1 MNAIQKGFT
10 LIELMI
16 VIAII
21 GILAAIALPM
31 YGDYISEAQMT
42 RVAGEMAGRKTIVD
56 AAIFKGRGIVI
67 GDETKKEN
75 TDTLAFAKGADDAK
89 AAISNLVTAELDPGT
104 VSTFGTT
111 PADAKPAG
119 ELVLTMGNSANAAIR
134 GTVITYTRDAQG
146 NWECKVDPA
155 AAKGWKSKFMPQG
168 CVAKATATTT
178 P

>member
-75 TDTLAFAKGADDAK
+75 TDTLAFAKGEDDATV
-89 AAISNLVTAELDPGT
+89 AISNLVEATLVPGT
-104 VSTFGTT
+104 VSKFGTT
-111 PADAKPAG
+111 PGAATAAG
-119 ELVLTMGNSANAAIR
+119 KLVLTMGNTANAAIR
-134 GTVITYTRDAQG
+134 GTTITYDRDTNG
-146 NWECKVDPA
+146 NWTCTVDPA
-155 AAKGWKSKFMPQG
+155 AAEGWKSKFMPQG
-168 CVAKATATTT
+168 CVAE
-178 P
+178 

>member
-67 GDETKKEN
+67 GDSTGADN
-75 TDTLAFAKGADDAK
+75 TDTLAFAKGADGAT
-89 AAISNLVTAELDPGT
+89 AAISNLVKAELLPGT

-111 PADAKPAG
+111 PDAATAAG
-119 ELVLTMGNSANAAIR
+119 KLVLTMGNTANAAIR
-134 GTVITYTRDAQG
+134 GTTITYDRDTNG
-146 NWECKVDPA
+146 NWTCTVDPA
-155 AAKGWKSKFMPQG
+155 AAEGWKSKFMPQG
-168 CVAKATATTT
+168 CTAS
-178 P
+178 

>member
-56 AAIFKGRGIVI
+56 AAVFKGRGIVI
-67 GDETKKEN
+67 GDKTAKAN
-75 TDTLAFAKGADDAK
+75 TDTLAFAKGADDAT
-89 AAISNLVTAELDPGT
+89 AAISNLVTAVLVPGT

-111 PADAKPAG
+111 PGKAAG
-119 ELVLTMGNSANAAIR
+119 KLVLTMGNTANAAIR
-134 GTVITYTRDAQG
+134 GTTITYDRDAQG
-146 NWECKVDPA
+146 NWTCTVNPA
-155 AAKGWKSKFMPQG
+155 AAEGWKSKFMPQG
-168 CVAKATATTT
+168 CTAAE
-178 P
+178 

>member
-42 RVAGEMAGRKTIVD
+42 RVAGEKAGRKTIVD
-56 AAIFKGRGIVI
+56 AAVFKGRGIVI
-67 GDETKKEN
+67 GDSTKADN
-75 TDTLAFAKGADDAK
+75 TDTLSFAKGADGATV
-89 AAISNLVTAELDPGT
+89 AISNLVEAALVPGT

-111 PADAKPAG
+111 PAAAKPAG
-119 ELVLTMGNSANAAIR
+119 ALQLTMGNTANAAIR
-134 GTVITYTRDAQG
+134 GTIITYKRDGQG
-146 NWECKVDPA
+146 NWECTVDPA
-155 AAKGWKSKFMPQG
+155 VAVAAKGWKSKFMPQG
-168 CVAKATATTT
+168 CTATTT

>member
-56 AAIFKGRGIVI
+56 AAVFKGRGIVI
-67 GDETKKEN
+67 GDSTKADN
-75 TDTLAFAKGADDAK
+75 TDTLSFAKGLDGAT
-89 AAISNLVTAELDPGT
+89 AAISNLVTAALVPGT
-104 VSTFGTT
+104 VSTFKAA

-119 ELVLTMGNSANAAIR
+119 ALQLTMGNSANAAIR

-168 CVAKATATTT
+168 CTATTT

>member
-56 AAIFKGRGIVI
+56 AAVFKGRGIVL
-67 GDETKKEN
+67 GDSTVSPN
-75 TDTLAFAKGADDAK
+75 VDTLSFTKGADGAT
-89 AAISNLVTAELDPGT
+89 APISNLVSAAT
-104 VSTFGTT
+104 SSFSTT
-111 PADAKPAG
+111 PAVATPDG
-119 ELVLTMGNSANAAIR
+119 ELVLTMGNTANAAIR
-134 GTVITYTRDAQG
+134 GTIITYKRDGQG
-146 NWECKVDPA
+146 NWECTVDPA
-155 AAKGWKSKFMPQG
+155 VAVAAKGWKSKFMPQG
-168 CVAKATATTT
+168 CTATT

>member
-75 TDTLAFAKGADDAK
+75 TDTLAFAKGADGATV
-89 AAISNLVTAELDPGT
+89 AISNLVEATLVPGT
-104 VSTFGTT
+104 VSKFGTT
-111 PADAKPAG
+111 PDAATAAG
-119 ELVLTMGNSANAAIR
+119 KLVLTMGNTANAAIR
-134 GTVITYTRDAQG
+134 GTTITYDRDTNG
-146 NWECKVDPA
+146 NWTCTVDPA
-155 AAKGWKSKFMPQG
+155 DAEGWKSKFMPQG
-168 CVAKATATTT
+168 CTATAAT

>member
-67 GDETKKEN
+67 GDETAEEN

-111 PADAKPAG
+111 PGAATAAG
-119 ELVLTMGNSANAAIR
+119 QLVLTMGNTANAAIR
-134 GTVITYTRDAQG
+134 GTTITYDRDTNG
-146 NWECKVDPA
+146 NWTSTVEPA
-155 AAKGWKSKFMPQG
+155 DAEGWKSKFMPQG
-168 CVAKATATTT
+168 CTAATTT

>member
-67 GDETKKEN
+67 GDSTEADNTILPRCDLVVETSVWSVYPDVVKL
-75 TDTLAFAKGADDAK
+75 DVIGP
-89 AAISNLVTAELDPGT
+89 TAVAPIM
-104 VSTFGTT
+104 TT
-111 PADAKPAG
+111 PAVPPK
-119 ELVLTMGNSANAAIR
+119 
-134 GTVITYTRDAQG
+134 
-146 NWECKVDPA
+146 
-155 AAKGWKSKFMPQG
+155 
-168 CVAKATATTT
+168 
-178 P
+178 

>member
-56 AAIFKGRGIVI
+56 AAVFKGRGIVI
-67 GDETKKEN
+67 GDETAEEN
-75 TDTLAFAKGADDAK
+75 TDTLAFAKGADDAT
-89 AAISNLVTAELDPGT
+89 AAISNLVTAELAPGT

-111 PADAKPAG
+111 PGKATAAG
-119 ELVLTMGNSANAAIR
+119 KLVLTMGNTANAAIR
-134 GTVITYTRDAQG
+134 GTTITYDRDAQG
-146 NWECKVDPA
+146 NWECTVNPA

-168 CVAKATATTT
+168 CTATA

>member
-56 AAIFKGRGIVI
+56 AAVFKGRGIVI
-67 GDETKKEN
+67 GDSTAKEN
-75 TDTLAFAKGADDAK
+75 TDTLSFAKGADDATV
-89 AAISNLVTAELDPGT
+89 AISNLVTAVLVPGT

-111 PADAKPAG
+111 PGAATAAG
-119 ELVLTMGNSANAAIR
+119 KLVLTMGNTANAAIR

-146 NWECKVDPA
+146 NWECTVDPA
-155 AAKGWKSKFMPQG
+155 VAVAAKGWKSKFMPQG
-168 CVAKATATTT
+168 CTATTT

>member
-56 AAIFKGRGIVI
+56 AAVFKGRGIVI
-67 GDETKKEN
+67 GDSTEAEN
-75 TDTLAFAKGADDAK
+75 TDTLAFAKGADGAT
-89 AAISNLVTAELDPGT
+89 AAISNLVKAELLPGT

-111 PADAKPAG
+111 PGKATAAG
-119 ELVLTMGNSANAAIR
+119 KLVLTMGNTANAAIR

-146 NWECKVDPA
+146 NWECTVNPAAAA

-168 CVAKATATTT
+168 CVAKVV
-178 P
+178 

>member
-56 AAIFKGRGIVI
+56 AAVFKGRGIVL
-67 GDETKKEN
+67 GDSTVSPN
-75 TDTLAFAKGADDAK
+75 VDTLSFTKGADGAT
-89 AAISNLVTAELDPGT
+89 APISNLVSAAK
-104 VSTFGTT
+104 SSFSTT
-111 PADAKPAG
+111 PAGAKPDG
-119 ELVLTMGNSANAAIR
+119 ELVLTMGNTANAAIR

-146 NWECKVDPA
+146 NWECKVNPA

-168 CVAKATATTT
+168 CTATAAT

>member
-67 GDETKKEN
+67 GDETAEEN
-75 TDTLAFAKGADDAK
+75 TDTLAFAKGADGATV
-89 AAISNLVTAELDPGT
+89 AISNLVTAELDPEI
-104 VSTFGTT
+104 VSEFGTT
-111 PADAKPAG
+111 PGAATAAG
-119 ELVLTMGNSANAAIR
+119 KLVLTMGNTANAAIR
-134 GTVITYTRDAQG
+134 GTTITYDRDTNG
-146 NWECKVDPA
+146 NWTCTVDPA
-155 AAKGWKSKFMPQG
+155 AAEGWKSKFMPQG
-168 CVAKATATTT
+168 CTATT